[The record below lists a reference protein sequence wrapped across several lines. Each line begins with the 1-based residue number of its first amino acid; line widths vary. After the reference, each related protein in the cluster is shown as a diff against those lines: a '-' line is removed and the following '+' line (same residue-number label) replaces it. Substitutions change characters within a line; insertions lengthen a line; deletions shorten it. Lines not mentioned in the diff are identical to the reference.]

1 MHANGSPQHVHLRDR
16 LVIRFPEGS
25 AAGRRLV
32 FRTLQPMED
41 VSYSQPKSP
50 FPIEVRRV
58 TERSAAGEP
67 APFFELHCD
76 LTHAPTNELITLE
89 MATVLRYSSLPPD
102 RLPLKIDFPAD
113 LLTVWML
120 FPEDHPYR
128 TYQLLRYP
136 FDNPA
141 ASEPLVSR
149 YTIDH
154 PYGQLIGWS
163 VLEPR
168 EKTVYECRW
177 TAQ

>member
-1 MHANGSPQHVHLRDR
+1 
-16 LVIRFPEGS
+16 
-25 AAGRRLV
+25 
-32 FRTLQPMED
+32 
-41 VSYSQPKSP
+41 
-50 FPIEVRRV
+50 
-58 TERSAAGEP
+58 
-67 APFFELHCD
+67 
-76 LTHAPTNELITLE
+76 

-154 PYGQLIGWS
+154 HYGQLIGWS

-177 TAQ
+177 TSQ